1 MLFKVVNCIIN
12 EIQDGKDEK
21 KKVSWV
27 KSSGKHKNE
36 KKKAENRGAIPL
48 KKKGGRRSTAADD
61 LSLSSMWL
69 A

>member
-1 MLFKVVNCIIN
+1 MLRIFDVVGHL
-12 EIQDGKDEK
+12 QGTRK
-21 KKVSWV
+21 KKKWV

-61 LSLSSMWL
+61 LSLSSM
-69 A
+69 